1 MDKLRVCRSSAVK
14 LEERDT
20 RKGGRKRG
28 GRKEELGQNHET
40 QLQFLGAVD
49 SLWEFSVFQLNSV
62 KLY

>member
-1 MDKLRVCRSSAVK
+1 MDKLSICRSTAVK

-20 RKGGRKRG
+20 RERGGKRG

-49 SLWEFSVFQLNSV
+49 SLWESPVFQLNAV